1 MLEIEDVIE
10 LLRDNP
16 EYVEILQRA
25 VEVEQK
31 LQEEAFLF
39 NWIDI
44 PGESEEILK
53 DFLYQQFYRDWIKEA
68 VVTKPD
74 QMMIYVKDISEKH
87 IISIKL
93 GSFNRVGVVPS
104 AIATINDGSNR
115 SYKFEGMQYRPWKK
129 ISQMDAVLLYKS
141 NLVMWEWHDVQ
152 ALSTSIRKMV
162 VAGIVKVAY
171 KTNKRTEYALVD
183 RDVVKA
189 ALEEMEYDQD
199 IVKFE
204 ATQPGPDQTD
214 IEVPEDVFDIIVGY
228 DDVKSIIIKGLKSDK
243 PVNVLFIGA
252 PGTAKSMFLEE
263 LNRIPGSSYHLGS
276 SSTKAGL
283 TEFLFDIQPR
293 ILLIDELEKMDRKDY
308 AVLLSLMEGGKVT
321 ETKKGRHREIKLDT
335 IVFAACNSTKKI
347 PLENMSRFHFEFVF
361 QPYTHAEFEGVVQRI
376 LVTREGV
383 DQNLA
388 GYIAGKMS
396 SITQDPRKAV
406 GLARICTTTDDVDR
420 AIETKLKYMM

>member
-1 MLEIEDVIE
+1 MLETTDVIE

-16 EYVEILQRA
+16 KYVEILQRA
-25 VEVEQK
+25 VEVEEK

-39 NWIDI
+39 NWEDI
-44 PGESEEILK
+44 PGDADEKLK
-53 DFLYQQFYRDWIKEA
+53 DFLYQQFYQGWIKDSIVSKLLNGIDVCNKE
-68 VVTKPD
+68 
-74 QMMIYVKDISEKH
+74 SES
-87 IISIKL
+87 SI
-93 GSFNRVGVVPS
+93 
-104 AIATINDGSNR
+104 AIVLSLDPLSNTATARINDGSNR
-115 SYKFEGMQYRPWKK
+115 TYNFDIMQYHVDK
-129 ISQMDAVLLYKS
+129 LLFYKS
-141 NLVMWEWHDVQ
+141 NVVMWEWHDVRASPQ
-152 ALSTSIRKMV
+152 SIKKMIL
-162 VAGIVKVAY
+162 AGIVKVAY
-171 KTNKRTEYALVD
+171 KTNKTTEYALVD

-189 ALEEMEYDQD
+189 ALKQIKLDQD
-199 IVKFE
+199 IADFE
-204 ATQPGPDQTD
+204 SNQPIYPEQVV
-214 IEVPEDVFDIIVGY
+214 VPADAFDIIVGY
-228 DDVKSIIIKGLKSDK
+228 DDVKSIILKGLKSDK

-335 IVFAACNSTKKI
+335 IVFAACNSTGKI

-361 QPYTHAEFEGVVQRI
+361 QPYTHAEFEDVVQRI

-383 DQNLA
+383 DLNLA

-406 GLARICTTTDDVDR
+406 GLARICTTTDDVDQ

>member
-25 VEVEQK
+25 VELEQK

-39 NWIDI
+39 NWDDI
-44 PGESEEILK
+44 PGESEERFK
-53 DFLYQQFYRDWIKEA
+53 DFLHQQFYQDWIKDA
-68 VVTKPD
+68 IVSKPSSSI
-74 QMMIYVKDISEKH
+74 IYVRDISEQH
-87 IISIKL
+87 VIVIKPNL
-93 GSFNRVGVVPS
+93 TDQTGTMTS
-104 AIATINDGSNR
+104 AIATIND
-115 SYKFEGMQYRPWKK
+115 
-129 ISQMDAVLLYKS
+129 DS
-141 NLVMWEWHDVQ
+141 NLKYQFDDIQYHADKLKLYRSNYVMWEWHDVRAAPQ
-152 ALSTSIRKMV
+152 SIKKMIL
-162 VAGIVKVAY
+162 AGIVKVAY
-171 KTNKRTEYALVD
+171 KTNKTTEYVLVD
-183 RDVVKA
+183 RDVIKA
-189 ALEEMEYDQD
+189 ALKQIELDQD
-199 IVKFE
+199 IADFE
-204 ATQPGPDQTD
+204 SNQPIYPEQVV
-214 IEVPEDVFDIIVGY
+214 VPADAFDIIVGY
-228 DDVKSIIIKGLKSDK
+228 DDVKSIILKGLKSDK

-335 IVFAACNSTKKI
+335 IVFAACNSTGKI

-361 QPYTHAEFEGVVQRI
+361 QPYTHAEFEDVVQRI
-376 LVTREGV
+376 LVTREGI

-406 GLARICTTTDDVDR
+406 GLARICTTTDDVDQ
-420 AIETKLKYMM
+420 AIETKLKYKM

>member
-1 MLEIEDVIE
+1 MLKIEDLTE

-16 EYVEILQRA
+16 KYVDILQRA
-25 VEVEQK
+25 VEVEEK
-31 LQEEAFLF
+31 LQEEAYLF
-39 NWIDI
+39 NWEDI
-44 PGESEEILK
+44 PGDADEKLK
-53 DFLYQQFYRDWIKEA
+53 DFLYQQFYKEWIKDAIVSKLLNGIEVHNIGSESSIS
-68 VVTKPD
+68 VVIECRLDPLSD
-74 QMMIYVKDISEKH
+74 
-87 IISIKL
+87 
-93 GSFNRVGVVPS
+93 
-104 AIATINDGSNR
+104 IATARINDGSNR
-115 SYKFEGMQYRPWKK
+115 TYQFDIMQYHVDK
-129 ISQMDAVLLYKS
+129 LLFYKS
-141 NLVMWEWHDVQ
+141 NMVMWEWHDVQ
-152 ALSTSIRKMV
+152 AAPQSIKKMIL
-162 VAGIVKVAY
+162 AGIVKVAY

-183 RDVVKA
+183 RDVIKA
-189 ALEEMEYDQD
+189 ALKQIELDQD
-199 IVKFE
+199 IADFE
-204 ATQPGPDQTD
+204 SNQPIYPEQVV
-214 IEVPEDVFDIIVGY
+214 VPADAFDIIVGY
-228 DDVKSIIIKGLKSDK
+228 DDVKSIILKGLKSDK

-335 IVFAACNSTKKI
+335 IVFAACNSTGKI

-361 QPYTHAEFEGVVQRI
+361 QPYTHVEFEDVVQRI
-376 LVTREGV
+376 LVTREGI

-406 GLARICTTTDDVDR
+406 GLARICTTTDDVDQ

>member
-16 EYVEILQRA
+16 KYVEILQRA
-25 VEVEQK
+25 VELEQK

-39 NWIDI
+39 NWDDI
-44 PGESEEILK
+44 PGESEERLK
-53 DFLYQQFYRDWIKEA
+53 DFLYQQFYREWIKDATVSKTNELSIT
-68 VVTKPD
+68 VQDVL
-74 QMMIYVKDISEKH
+74 SKH
-87 IISIKL
+87 NIVITIEIERSDL
-93 GSFNRVGVVPS
+93 FS
-104 AIATINDGSNR
+104 AIATITEKVGPYRFNVKKPNSDKLKLYRSN
-115 SYKFEGMQYRPWKK
+115 Y
-129 ISQMDAVLLYKS
+129 
-141 NLVMWEWHDVQ
+141 VMWEWHDVRAAPQ
-152 ALSTSIRKMV
+152 SIKKMIL
-162 VAGIVKVAY
+162 AGIVKVAY
-171 KTNKRTEYALVD
+171 KTNKTTEYVLVD
-183 RDVVKA
+183 RDVIKA
-189 ALEEMEYDQD
+189 ALKQIELDQD
-199 IVKFE
+199 IADFE
-204 ATQPGPDQTD
+204 SNQPIYPEQVV
-214 IEVPEDVFDIIVGY
+214 VPADAFDIIVGY
-228 DDVKSIIIKGLKSDK
+228 DDVKSIILKGLKSDK

-335 IVFAACNSTKKI
+335 IVFAACNSTGKI

-361 QPYTHAEFEGVVQRI
+361 QPYTHAEFEDVVQRI
-376 LVTREGV
+376 LVTREGI

-406 GLARICTTTDDVDR
+406 GLARICTTTDDVDQ
-420 AIETKLKYMM
+420 AIETKLKYKM

>member
-1 MLEIEDVIE
+1 MLETTDVIE

-16 EYVEILQRA
+16 KYVEILQRA
-25 VEVEQK
+25 VEVEEK

-39 NWIDI
+39 NWEDI
-44 PGESEEILK
+44 PGDADEKLK
-53 DFLYQQFYRDWIKEA
+53 DFLYQQFYQAWIKDSIVSKLLNGIDVCNKE
-68 VVTKPD
+68 
-74 QMMIYVKDISEKH
+74 SES
-87 IISIKL
+87 SI
-93 GSFNRVGVVPS
+93 
-104 AIATINDGSNR
+104 AIVLSLDPLSNTATARINDGSNR
-115 SYKFEGMQYRPWKK
+115 TYNFDIMQYHVDK
-129 ISQMDAVLLYKS
+129 LLFYKS
-141 NLVMWEWHDVQ
+141 NVVMWEWHDVRASPQ
-152 ALSTSIRKMV
+152 SIKKMIL
-162 VAGIVKVAY
+162 AGIVKVAY
-171 KTNKRTEYALVD
+171 KTNKTTEYALVD

-189 ALEEMEYDQD
+189 ALKQIELDQD
-199 IVKFE
+199 IADFE
-204 ATQPGPDQTD
+204 SNQPIYPEQVV
-214 IEVPEDVFDIIVGY
+214 VPADAFDIIVGY
-228 DDVKSIIIKGLKSDK
+228 DDVKSIILKGLKSDK

-335 IVFAACNSTKKI
+335 IVFAACNSTGKI

-361 QPYTHAEFEGVVQRI
+361 QPYTHAEFEDVVQRI

-383 DQNLA
+383 DLNLA

-406 GLARICTTTDDVDR
+406 GLARICTTTDDVDQ

>member
-1 MLEIEDVIE
+1 MLKIEDVIE

-16 EYVEILQRA
+16 EYVEILQRV

-39 NWIDI
+39 NWEDI
-44 PGESEEILK
+44 PGDANEKLK
-53 DFLYQQFYRDWIKEA
+53 DFLYQQFYQEWIKNATVSKLLHGIEVHNKESESSIS
-68 VVTKPD
+68 VVIECRLDPLSD
-74 QMMIYVKDISEKH
+74 
-87 IISIKL
+87 
-93 GSFNRVGVVPS
+93 
-104 AIATINDGSNR
+104 IATARINDGSNR
-115 SYKFEGMQYRPWKK
+115 TYQFDIMKYHVDK
-129 ISQMDAVLLYKS
+129 LLFYKS
-141 NLVMWEWHDVQ
+141 NMVMWEWHDVRAAPQ
-152 ALSTSIRKMV
+152 SIKKMIL
-162 VAGIVKVAY
+162 AGIVKVAY
-171 KTNKRTEYALVD
+171 KTNKRTECALVD
-183 RDVVKA
+183 RDVVEA
-189 ALEEMEYDQD
+189 ALKQIELDQD
-199 IVKFE
+199 IADFE
-204 ATQPGPDQTD
+204 SNQPIYPEQVV
-214 IEVPEDVFDIIVGY
+214 VPADAFDIIVGY
-228 DDVKSIIIKGLKSDK
+228 DDVKSIILKGLKSDK

-293 ILLIDELEKMDRKDY
+293 ILLIDELEKMDPKDY

-335 IVFAACNSTKKI
+335 IVFAACNSIKNI

-361 QPYTHAEFEGVVQRI
+361 QPYTHAEFEDVVQRI

-383 DQNLA
+383 DLNLA

-406 GLARICTTTDDVDR
+406 GLARICTTTDDVDL